1 MVPLIH
7 YRADQIKYNIKMNQ
21 IDQSQVYAFMQN
33 QLGISLN
40 KKKKKLGIS

>member
-1 MVPLIH
+1 
-7 YRADQIKYNIKMNQ
+7 MNQ

-40 KKKKKLGIS
+40 KKKKKNWVSVKLPNN

>member
-1 MVPLIH
+1 
-7 YRADQIKYNIKMNQ
+7 MNQ

-40 KKKKKLGIS
+40 KKKKKTGYQLNCLIIEKNMRYN